1 MTGQNTV
8 DASGALVLTSLE
20 QMRGLVHSHL
30 GYSAWLPVEQARIDQ
45 FAEATGDFQ
54 WIHVDAGR
62 AAEGPFGTT
71 IAHGWLS
78 ASLLPVLTGQIY
90 RVQAKMAVNYGV
102 NRLRF
107 ISPVKVGS
115 QIRAGSTL
123 VDVTEHGPAVQL
135 TVQTEVEINGSEK
148 PALVVESLG
157 RYYL

>member
-1 MTGQNTV
+1 
-8 DASGALVLTSLE
+8 
-20 QMRGLVHSHL
+20 MRGLVHSHL

>member
-1 MTGQNTV
+1 MTGRKTEDV
-8 DASGALVLTSLE
+8 DGPLVFTSLE
-20 QMRGLVHSHL
+20 QMRESVGKHL
-30 GYSAWLPVEQARIDQ
+30 GYSGWLLIEQSRVDQ

-62 AAEGPFGTT
+62 AAEGPFGGT

-90 RVQAKMAVNYGV
+90 RVQARMAINYGV

-107 ISPVKVGS
+107 VSPVKVGS
-115 QIRAGSTL
+115 EVRAGSTL
-123 VDVTEHGPAVQL
+123 ADVSEHGEAVQL
-135 TVQTEVEINGSEK
+135 TVRTEVEIKGGDK